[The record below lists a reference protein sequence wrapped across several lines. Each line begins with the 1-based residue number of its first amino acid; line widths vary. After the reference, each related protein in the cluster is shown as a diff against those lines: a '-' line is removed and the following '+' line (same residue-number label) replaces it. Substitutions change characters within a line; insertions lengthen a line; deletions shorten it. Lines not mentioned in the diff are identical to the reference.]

1 MLKRSNKT
9 NEVVSFGMLVLMRR
23 RCMGGDVC
31 FLAAAV
37 GAVVSGSTRNFA
49 GAFVSLCELNK
60 FCGIKIFGK
69 FVIVAAGC
77 FLIVCSDLSFVTVST
92 LR

>member
-1 MLKRSNKT
+1 MQMSKRSNKT

-37 GAVVSGSTRNFA
+37 GVVSGSTRS
-49 GAFVSLCELNK
+49 V
-60 FCGIKIFGK
+60 FCWRF
-69 FVIVAAGC
+69 C
-77 FLIVCSDLSFVTVST
+77 FLMRRGEQVLWDQNTSENLLLSPQVF
-92 LR
+92 LDRLL

>member
-1 MLKRSNKT
+1 MQMSKRSNKT

-37 GAVVSGSTRNFA
+37 GVVSGSTRNFA

-60 FCGIKIFGK
+60 FCGIKILRK
-69 FVIVAAGC
+69 ICYCRRRV
-77 FLIVCSDLSFVTVST
+77 FLDRL
-92 LR
+92 L